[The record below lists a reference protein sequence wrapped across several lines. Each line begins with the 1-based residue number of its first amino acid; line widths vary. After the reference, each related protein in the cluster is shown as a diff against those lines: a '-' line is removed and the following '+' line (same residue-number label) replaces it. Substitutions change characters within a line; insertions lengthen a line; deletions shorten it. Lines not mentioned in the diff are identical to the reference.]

1 MRAQGLWAF
10 LEVVVALSPA
20 MPHQAV
26 RQLLTT
32 PPRTLGQAFQRQFSF
47 FTFSNSEIHV
57 LFELSTGLQC
67 FQEILW
73 SCADK
78 LDLVGVF
85 VDADGFS
92 III

>member
-1 MRAQGLWAF
+1 LWAF

-57 LFELSTGLQC
+57 LVEFSTGLQC

-78 LDLVGVF
+78 LELVGVF
-85 VDADGFS
+85 VDAGGFS